1 MSYKVN
7 VSRKLLRDIDVAIFY
22 KEKLGTYTENIRK
35 FVVELDR
42 LIYDDLAESPM
53 VGVSLSYRLNVETS
67 IRYQVKDD
75 YILFYDVSKENQELD
90 VLRLLPAK
98 SNWMTSIMKYF

>member
-1 MSYKVN
+1 MN
-7 VSRKLLRDIDVAIFY
+7 VARQVLRDIDEAIFY

-42 LIYDDLAESPM
+42 LIYEDLAESPM

-67 IRYQVKDD
+67 ICYQVKDD